1 MTQGYPNARWVR
13 GNQHQTSRPTGGARV
28 TSMGCCFSHAKQVV
42 EEEDYEEKREK
53 ILAAAKNRETEYD
66 RRGINNPRAAA
77 RLKKEKTTKPSVDH
91 PRSSEP
97 GLQWRIG

>member
-1 MTQGYPNARWVR
+1 MPGMMQADGFE
-13 GNQHQTSRPTGGARV
+13 TGHGTV
-28 TSMGCCFSHAKQVV
+28 Q
-42 EEEDYEEKREK
+42 
-53 ILAAAKNRETEYD
+53 ILAAAKNRETEYE

-77 RLKKEKTTKPSVDH
+77 RLKKEKTTKPSVDN